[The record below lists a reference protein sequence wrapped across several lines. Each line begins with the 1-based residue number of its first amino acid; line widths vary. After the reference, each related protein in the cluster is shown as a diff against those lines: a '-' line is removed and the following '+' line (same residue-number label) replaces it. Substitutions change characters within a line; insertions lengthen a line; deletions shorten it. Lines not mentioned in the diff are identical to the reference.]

1 MKKTALIIG
10 VCGQA
15 GSYLA
20 EFLLEKDY
28 RVVGVMRRNATADL
42 GNATHL
48 ENDIEIVEGDITDF
62 SSILK
67 IIQLTRPQEL
77 YSLAAQSHVK
87 TSFDQPIA
95 SVNIN
100 LLGVVNI
107 LESVKTLGY
116 STRIAQASTSELWGA
131 TAPPH
136 NEDSYMAPR
145 SPYAIAKLGAHW
157 FVKMYREA
165 YGMYAC
171 NAIIHNYESP
181 RRGPKF
187 VTRKITLGVA
197 ECLKD
202 PDFRLKLGNIK
213 AKRDWSHA
221 KDMVRGWWTMLQQP
235 EPDDFVFGSGQMR
248 SVEEFLEKAFSIV
261 ELDWQD
267 KVDIDRFHM
276 RPLEVDALCADTS
289 KAKEILNWE
298 PEISFD
304 ELVEEMVKSDCK
316 LLGVGSENYK

>member
-116 STRIAQASTSELWGA
+116 STRIARASTSELW
-131 TAPPH
+131 
-136 NEDSYMAPR
+136 
-145 SPYAIAKLGAHW
+145 
-157 FVKMYREA
+157 
-165 YGMYAC
+165 
-171 NAIIHNYESP
+171 
-181 RRGPKF
+181 
-187 VTRKITLGVA
+187 
-197 ECLKD
+197 
-202 PDFRLKLGNIK
+202 
-213 AKRDWSHA
+213 
-221 KDMVRGWWTMLQQP
+221 
-235 EPDDFVFGSGQMR
+235 
-248 SVEEFLEKAFSIV
+248 
-261 ELDWQD
+261 
-267 KVDIDRFHM
+267 
-276 RPLEVDALCADTS
+276 
-289 KAKEILNWE
+289 
-298 PEISFD
+298 
-304 ELVEEMVKSDCK
+304 
-316 LLGVGSENYK
+316 